1 MRFSHPLLLVVGLFC
16 SLFVLGANAQ
26 AKRVDIVISKVSQ
39 KMTVRVDG
47 DIEYE
52 WPVSTGA
59 PRYETPSGV
68 FRPFRMEAEHFSQ
81 EWDDAPM
88 PHSIFFTGEGH
99 AIHGS
104 FHVKSLGRKASHGCV
119 RLAPQNAAVL
129 FDLVQSAGM
138 GNTSISLKGGFFDFS
153 YRPKRSFASV
163 GKDIDKTTG
172 TTAKKKRPN
181 SGFLSL
187 FGTPKAKVKKVV
199 AKKEAKNKL
208 AGKKLVAQ
216 KDAGKKSL
224 VKKPIEK
231 PVAKKLVAQKVAPA
245 KCVAKDTK
253 KPCKK
258 IAVTPT
264 AVAG

>member
-1 MRFSHPLLLVVGLFC
+1 MRFARWLSFLLVV
-16 SLFVLGANAQ
+16 FVSVFAMGANVQ
-26 AKRVDIVISKVSQ
+26 AKRVDIIISKVSQ

-47 DIEYE
+47 EIEYE

-59 PRYETPSGV
+59 ARYETPSGV

-138 GNTSISLKGGFFDFS
+138 SNTSISLKGGFFDFS

-163 GKDIDKTTG
+163 GRDIDKTTSAV
-172 TTAKKKRPN
+172 AKKLRPN
-181 SGFLSL
+181 NGFLSL
-187 FGTPKAKVKKVV
+187 FGTPKAKVKKIAV
-199 AKKEAKNKL
+199 KKDTKKKL
-208 AGKKLVAQ
+208 DGNKLVAQ
-216 KDAGKKSL
+216 KDAGKKTL
-224 VKKPIEK
+224 VNKPIEK

-245 KCVAKDTK
+245 KCSAKDAK

-258 IAVTPT
+258 PAVTPT
-264 AVAG
+264 ADAG